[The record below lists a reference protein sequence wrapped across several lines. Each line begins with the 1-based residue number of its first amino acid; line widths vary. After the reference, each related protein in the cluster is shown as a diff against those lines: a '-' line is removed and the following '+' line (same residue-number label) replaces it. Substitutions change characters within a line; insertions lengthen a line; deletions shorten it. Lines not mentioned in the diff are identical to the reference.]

1 MQRILPLVAALLFTL
16 PGVAAAMD
24 LQLQGKTALVTGS
37 TSNIG
42 YAIAEALLRE
52 GAVVIINARKAEAV
66 ADAVRRLSAA
76 TGKTPLSF
84 VGDMSQTEDIDRLL
98 KSFPNVDI
106 LINNVGMFEFRDF
119 EQSDDKLWNESWNL
133 NVMSGVRLSRGY
145 LPRMRQQNWGRILF
159 ISSESAYQIPIDG
172 VAYGTTKA
180 AQIAVARGI
189 AESVAGTHITVNSVV
204 PGPTMNSEDAA
215 AKDLARRM
223 GKSSFEEAQK
233 EFFQDVRPTSLL
245 KRFADPREVASL
257 VAYLASPLA
266 SATTGSVMRVD
277 GGTVKSA
284 F

>member
-1 MQRILPLVAALLFTL
+1 MHRLLLLSAAILATV
-16 PGVAAAMD
+16 PGLAHAMD

-52 GAVVIINARKAEAV
+52 GADVIINARKPDAV
-66 ADAVRRLSAA
+66 ADAVHRLSVA
-76 TGKTPLSF
+76 TGRTPLGF
-84 VGDMSQTEDIDRLL
+84 VGDMSKPEDISRLL
-98 KSFPNVDI
+98 KTYPDVDI
-106 LINNVGMFEFRDF
+106 LVNNVAMFEPKTF
-119 EQSDDKLWNESWNL
+119 EQSDDAVWNDSWNL

-159 ISSESAYQIPIDG
+159 ISSECAYHIPADG

-180 AQIAVARGI
+180 SQIAVGRGI
-189 AESVAGTHITVNSVV
+189 AESVAGTGITVNSVL
-204 PGPTMNSEDAA
+204 PGPTMSAA
-215 AKDLARRM
+215 DPAATELARRM
-223 GKSSFEEAQK
+223 GKSNFADAQSA
-233 EFFQDVRPTSLL
+233 FFRDVRPTSLL
-245 KRFADPREVASL
+245 KRFADPHEVASL